1 MCEVEGLYSSGSLF
15 LCMPLCEWN
24 TLWVLYEKTI
34 MNTKLALSY
43 MGIQNA
49 LVLAEI
55 DFALEISIG
64 FTFSSSPEHSDG
76 KHHGSYC
83 ILKW

>member
-1 MCEVEGLYSSGSLF
+1 
-15 LCMPLCEWN
+15 
-24 TLWVLYEKTI
+24 

-49 LVLAEI
+49 LVLAKI

-64 FTFSSSPEHSDG
+64 FTFSSSPKHLYG
-76 KHHGSYC
+76 KPHGSYC
-83 ILKW
+83 ILK

>member
-1 MCEVEGLYSSGSLF
+1 MKKS
-15 LCMPLCEWN
+15 
-24 TLWVLYEKTI
+24 I

-49 LVLAEI
+49 LVLAKI

-64 FTFSSSPEHSDG
+64 FTFSSSPKHLYG
-76 KHHGSYC
+76 KPHGSYC
-83 ILKW
+83 ILK